1 MFVLGHVG
9 IGPRLLGPLRHRLP
23 ARWLA
28 LGCLLPDLIDKPL
41 FYALLWAEG
50 HADALIRG
58 SRSVAHSGLFLLA
71 LIALAAVARRAFLRA
86 LAAGVATH
94 LVLDIAGELITGA
107 DPDSSIWLAIFY
119 PAMGGQFP
127 SAHFASML
135 EHLKLTAESWYVV
148 AGEVV
153 GAALLFRAYRERRK
167 AQSS

>member
-1 MFVLGHVG
+1 MFVLGHLG
-9 IGPRLLGPLRHRLP
+9 IGPRLLGGLRRRLP

-41 FYALLWAEG
+41 FYGLLWAED

-71 LIALAAVARRAFLRA
+71 LIALAAAARRDILWA

-94 LVLDIAGELITGA
+94 LALDIAGELITGA
-107 DPDSSIWLAIFY
+107 DAESSIWLAIFY
-119 PAMGGQFP
+119 PAFDGRFP
-127 SAHFASML
+127 QAHFTSML
-135 EHLKLTAESWYVV
+135 EHLKLTAESYYVLL
-148 AGEVV
+148 GEIV
-153 GAALLFRAYRERRK
+153 GAGLLFHAYRQRRK

>member
-1 MFVLGHVG
+1 LFVLGHLGV
-9 IGPRLLGPLRHRLP
+9 GPRLLGSVRRRLP

-50 HADALIRG
+50 HPDAVIRG

-71 LIALAAVARRAFLRA
+71 LIALAAVARRAVPWA

-94 LVLDIAGELITGA
+94 LALDIAGELITGA
-107 DPDSSIWLAIFY
+107 DPDGSIWLAIFY
-119 PAMGGQFP
+119 PALGGQFP
-127 SAHFASML
+127 KAHFGSML
-135 EHLKLTAESWYVV
+135 EHLKLTAESSWVLF
-148 AGEVV
+148 GEIV
-153 GAALLFRAYRERRK
+153 GAALLLRAYRERRK